1 MKHLKFALSGVMF
14 VVFLAMASPPAHSQG
29 GPPDTLENRRI
40 AAERYLTA
48 ASPAEIIAD
57 GIRELAALRPVAQR
71 EEAARRMHELVQP
84 DRMASIMMEALVKR
98 FTAQELEALAGF
110 YGSDIGRSIIRKF
123 GAYNADIWPQ
133 IRAEFARV
141 LRELELQSR
150 SR

>member
-1 MKHLKFALSGVMF
+1 MKHLKFALSGV
-14 VVFLAMASPPAHSQG
+14 VVVVCLVIASSAYSQG
-29 GPPDTLENRRI
+29 GLPDTLENRRV

-48 ASPAEIIAD
+48 VPPAEIIAD

-71 EEAARRMHELVQP
+71 EEAARRMRELIRP
-84 DRMASIMMEALVKR
+84 DSMSRIMMETLVRR

-110 YGSDIGRSIIRKF
+110 YGSDVGRSISKKF
-123 GAYNADIWPQ
+123 GAYNADVWPQ